1 MRRPALGK
9 SNGPPDELRFRAEAG
24 LPITELAARLAGL
37 AVTEERPGEYR
48 VEGAIVPNLVAAVT
62 GWLAERGALLAEL
75 HVGRQSLE
83 DVYLRLTDNGN
94 GRPVRPLAGEYAN
107 VRETTASLT
116 SAPLLG
122 MPVAGQAQAPASLA
136 AMILAQT
143 VAELRLA
150 LRRGESVLITLIIP
164 PALLVFFGL
173 VDLMPIPPDRRA
185 EFLVPGILALAIMS
199 TAMVSTGSRPRS
211 SGTKGV
217 KRLGVSPLP
226 RGGLLAAKIASIL
239 VIELLQTVLI
249 VGVAASVL
257 GWRPTGSLMAVSI
270 ALVLGTAAFGG
281 LGLLMAGTL
290 RAEATLAVA
299 NGLYLV
305 FLLLGGIVFPTSH
318 LGPWLTGPAA
328 LLPSTALAETLRSA
342 LGASGRRLADQLDRA
357 VHLGDLC
364 ARGGDA
370 HVSVG
375 MSACSGDWK

>member
-1 MRRPALGK
+1 M
-9 SNGPPDELRFRAEAG
+9 
-24 LPITELAARLAGL
+24 
-37 AVTEERPGEYR
+37 
-48 VEGAIVPNLVAAVT
+48 
-62 GWLAERGALLAEL
+62 
-75 HVGRQSLE
+75 
-83 DVYLRLTDNGN
+83 
-94 GRPVRPLAGEYAN
+94 
-107 VRETTASLT
+107 RETTASLT
-116 SAPLLG
+116 SALPLDL
-122 MPVAGQAQAPASLA
+122 PPAGRAQAPASLV

-143 VAELRLA
+143 AAELRLA

-199 TAMVSTGSRPRS
+199 TAMVSTGIATAFERYY
-211 SGTKGV
+211 KV
-217 KRLGVSPLP
+217 LKRLGVSPLP
-226 RGGLLAAKIASIL
+226 RGGLLAAKISSIL

-257 GWRPTGSLMAVSI
+257 GWRPTGSLLTVPI
-270 ALVLGTAAFGG
+270 ALMLGTAAFGG

-342 LGASGRRLADQLDRA
+342 LGASDAFPLTSWIVLSAWA
-357 VHLGDLC
+357 IC
-364 ARGGDA
+364 APVAAMLTFR
-370 HVSVG
+370 
-375 MSACSGDWK
+375 WE